1 MSTSYFLRKAV
12 DLEEVWDVYFANKG
26 KTKGQSFIVEKVI
39 ELNLQDFDQFSNNLL
54 DDYDFIRDNMD
65 IMYIDKEDVRHCL
78 LVKTQEAKDGYL
90 IDSQGYDYA
99 RYIAYYPNWNEV
111 ANDR

>member
-12 DLEEVWDVYFANKG
+12 DLEEVRDVYFENKG

-39 ELNLQDFDQFSNNLL
+39 ELNQQDFDLFTNGLL
-54 DDYDFIRDNMD
+54 DDYDFIRDNLDLMH
-65 IMYIDKEDVRHCL
+65 IDKDDLRHCI
-78 LVKTQEAKDGYL
+78 LVKALGADDGYL

-99 RYIAYYPNWNEV
+99 RYIGYYNTLES
-111 ANDR
+111 